1 MARHNRE
8 GRGEDQRGH
17 KYVVGYQPD
26 WFRQV
31 KVTRELETG
40 RQSTKALFRNPEPP
54 QQDPGPRV
62 RTRVT
67 SPELGLDVEVAL
79 QDPRGVVRRI
89 TIETVVPEGQEAGE
103 AVVLT
108 ITRASGGTAPD
119 ED

>member
-17 KYVVGYQPD
+17 EFVVAYQPD

-40 RQSTKALFRNPEPP
+40 RQSTKTLFRNPEPP
-54 QQDPGPRV
+54 AQDPGPRV
-62 RTRVT
+62 RTRIT

-79 QDPRGVVRRI
+79 HDARRVVKRVI
-89 TIETVVPEGQEAGE
+89 IETVVPEGEDEGDT
-103 AVVLT
+103 VVFT
-108 ITRASGGTAPD
+108 ITRASGEASSE